1 MTPEEKTVAEA
12 SCDAAH
18 IERQEPTR
26 TQAEWEAWARD
37 IEKRVRDCEL
47 SLAIYRR
54 LSPYPAR
61 PFHLEIKRLEE
72 QP

>member
-1 MTPEEKTVAEA
+1 MTPEEKTVAEE

-37 IEKRVRDCEL
+37 IEL
-47 SLAIYRR
+47 R
-54 LSPYPAR
+54 LHYVESALFLRSPRYLTA
-61 PFHLEIKRLEE
+61 LETKRLEE